1 MSKRVNMRFLAK
13 WHIWL
18 GWLVGLPV
26 LMWTVTGLVMVATP
40 IDEVRGSH
48 LRLPLGEQALPPGNP
63 AGIAFPIS
71 NPVQYTEKRV
81 VMQRGRPVWLLT
93 TTDGDIERYA
103 ADNGTDPLPPVDED
117 YVRAL
122 LAEQIVGGDNLVSL
136 RLLDAENPA
145 SDFRRPIRAW
155 QAELQDGARVYIDAR
170 SGEIAGIRT
179 GFWRV
184 FDFAWGLHIMDLE
197 TRSLDEQTPFKH
209 IVLVLFAALSVIGS
223 LIGCILMFRRRKARV
238 KT

>member
-1 MSKRVNMRFLAK
+1 MSNRVNMQFLAR

-18 GWLVGLPV
+18 GWLVGLPI
-26 LMWTVTGLVMVATP
+26 LMWTVTGLIMVVTP
-40 IDEVRGSH
+40 IDEVRGNH
-48 LRLPLGEQALPPGNP
+48 LRLPAEQEMLPPGNP
-63 AGIAFPIS
+63 VAIAYPIG

-93 TTDGDIERYA
+93 TADGDIERYA
-103 ADNGTDPLPPVDED
+103 ADNSDDPLPRVDEA

-122 LAEQIVGGDNLVSL
+122 LAQRIVGGDEIAAL

-145 SDFRRPIRAW
+145 SDFRRPIPAW
-155 QAELQDGARVYIDAR
+155 QAELQDGARIYVDAR
-170 SGEIAGIRT
+170 SGEIAAIRT

-209 IVLVLFAALSVIGS
+209 VVLVLFAAFAVLGS
-223 LIGCILMFRRRKARV
+223 LIGCTLIFRRRKRRL